1 VRGQVTEATISLENE
16 PEQDAT
22 WDGMICFANDWYADP
37 LSKKHLMLRF
47 ARNRKILWVNSVN
60 NRRPQMAS
68 KDFRRVFEK
77 LAGFRKGLSQVEE
90 GIWVLTPL
98 YIPFHGN
105 SVIRELN
112 RQLLG
117 AQIRRALK
125 QLQIRHAVTYTFA
138 PTSADVV
145 GTLGE
150 DSIVYHCVDEFS
162 AFSDAGAEVAQRE
175 RELLG
180 KADVVLCSA
189 AGLYDNKKAHNP
201 HTYLVTHGVDYEFFR
216 KATSA
221 DTPVADELRA
231 LPKPILGFTGLLAD
245 WVDLPLLAELAKRRP
260 EWSIVLIGRS
270 DVDLKIF
277 DGLSN
282 VHLLGHRPYNQ
293 LPEFLRGFDVAL
305 LPFVNN
311 ELTVNANPL
320 KLREYLAAGLPV
332 IASPIPEVVRY
343 ASQVALASTAEEYE
357 KAIDALLKK
366 DDLGPSLAR
375 SAKMASE
382 SWDAKVIE
390 IEGILRKTNA
400 PAAQL
405 EMERI

>member
-1 VRGQVTEATISLENE
+1 VTQGTISLGNDRER
-16 PEQDAT
+16 DAN

-47 ARNRKILWVNSVN
+47 ARNRRILWVNSVN
-60 NRRPQMAS
+60 NRRPQVSS
-68 KDFRRVFEK
+68 KDFRRVFQK
-77 LAGFRKGLSQVEE
+77 FAGFFKGLLQVQE

-105 SVIRELN
+105 PVIRELN
-112 RQLLG
+112 RRLLG
-117 AQIRRALK
+117 AQIRRALA

-162 AFSDAGAEVAQRE
+162 AFNDAGAEVAHRE

-189 AGLYDNKKAHNP
+189 AGLYDSKKRHNP
-201 HTYLVTHGVDYEFFR
+201 NTYLVTHGVDYEFFR
-216 KATSA
+216 KATLA
-221 DTPVADELRA
+221 DTPIADELRA

-245 WVDLPLLAELAKRRP
+245 WVDLALLAELAKRRP
-260 EWSIVLIGRS
+260 EWTIVLIGRS

-277 DGLSN
+277 AGLSN
-282 VHLLGHRPYNQ
+282 VHLLGHRPYNR

-332 IASPIPEVVRY
+332 IAPPIPEVLRY
-343 ASQVALASTAEEYE
+343 ASLVSLASTAEEYE
-357 KAIDALLKK
+357 KVIAAILKK
-366 DDLGPSLAR
+366 GEAGPSTAR
-375 SAKMASE
+375 SAKMALE

-390 IEGILRKTNA
+390 IEEILRKVNIS
-400 PAAQL
+400 AAQL

>member
-1 VRGQVTEATISLENE
+1 MTVSVAVSGNGKGH
-16 PEQDAT
+16 DGD
-22 WDGMICFANDWYADP
+22 WDGIICFANDWFADP

-47 ARNRKILWVNSVN
+47 ARSRRILWINSVN
-60 NRRPQMAS
+60 NRRPRIAS
-68 KDFRRVFEK
+68 KDFRRVFQK
-77 LAGFRKGLSQVEE
+77 LTEFRKGLVQVQD
-90 GIWVLTPL
+90 GVWVLTPL

-105 SVIRELN
+105 SMIRDLN
-112 RQLLG
+112 RKLLG
-117 AQIRRALK
+117 AQIRHALAKLKIRRA
-125 QLQIRHAVTYTFA
+125 ITYTFA
-138 PTSADVV
+138 PTSADVA

-150 DSIVYHCVDEFS
+150 KAIVYHCVDEFS

-175 RELLG
+175 QELLG

-189 AGLYDNKKAHNP
+189 AGLFESKRAHNP
-201 HTYLVTHGVDYEFFR
+201 HTYLVTHGVDYDFFR
-216 KATSA
+216 KATSS
-221 DTPVADELRA
+221 DTPIAAELQS

-245 WVDLPLLAELAKRRP
+245 WVDVALLAELAKRRP

-270 DVDLKIF
+270 DIDLKVF

-282 VHLLGHRPYNQ
+282 VHLLGHRPYNR

-332 IASPIPEVVRY
+332 IASPIPEVARY
-343 ASQVALASTAEEYE
+343 EGLVALASTAAEYE
-357 KAIDALLKK
+357 REIDAMLKTG
-366 DDLGPSLAR
+366 DTGPSADR
-375 SAKMASE
+375 SARMASE

-390 IEGILRKTNA
+390 IEALLRKTNNSS
-400 PAAQL
+400 
-405 EMERI
+405 RN

>member
-1 VRGQVTEATISLENE
+1 MTAGVDTSGNNHSGN
-16 PEQDAT
+16 
-22 WDGMICFANDWYADP
+22 WDGIICFANDWFADP

-47 ARNRKILWVNSVN
+47 ARSRRILWINSVN
-60 NRRPQMAS
+60 NRRPRMAT
-68 KDFRRVFEK
+68 KDFRRVFQK
-77 LAGFRKGLSQVEE
+77 LTEFRQGLVQVQD

-105 SVIRELN
+105 AAIRELN
-112 RQLLG
+112 RKLLG
-117 AQIRRALK
+117 AQIRNALAKLKIRRA
-125 QLQIRHAVTYTFA
+125 ITYTFA
-138 PTSADVV
+138 PTSADVA

-150 DSIVYHCVDEFS
+150 KAIVYHCVDEFS
-162 AFSDAGAEVAQRE
+162 AFSDAGSEVAQRE

-189 AGLYDNKKAHNP
+189 AGLFESKKAHNP
-201 HTYLVTHGVDYEFFR
+201 HTYLVTHGVDYDFFR
-216 KATSA
+216 KATSVN
-221 DTPVADELRA
+221 TPIAAELLS

-245 WVDLPLLAELAKRRP
+245 WVDVALLAELAKRRP

-270 DVDLKIF
+270 DVDLKVF

-282 VHLLGHRPYNQ
+282 VHLLGHRPYSR

-332 IASPIPEVVRY
+332 IASPIPEVARY
-343 ASQVALASTAEEYE
+343 EGLVVLASTAAEYE
-357 KAIDALLKK
+357 REIDVMLKAGER
-366 DDLGPSLAR
+366 GPSKDR
-375 SAKMASE
+375 SARMASE

-390 IEGILRKTNA
+390 IEALLRKTNNSSG
-400 PAAQL
+400 
-405 EMERI
+405 RN

>member
-1 VRGQVTEATISLENE
+1 VTAGTGAFGDDQEH
-16 PEQDAT
+16 DAD

-47 ARNRKILWVNSVN
+47 ARNRRILWVNSVN
-60 NRRPQMAS
+60 NRRPRMAS
-68 KDFRRVFEK
+68 KDFRRVFQK
-77 LAGFRKGLSQVEE
+77 LAEFRQGLVQVQE

-105 SVIRELN
+105 PVIRELN
-112 RQLLG
+112 RKLLG
-117 AQIRRALK
+117 VQIRHALVKLQIRRA
-125 QLQIRHAVTYTFA
+125 ITYTFA

-145 GTLGE
+145 GSLGE
-150 DSIVYHCVDEFS
+150 DAIVYHCVDEFS
-162 AFSDAGAEVAQRE
+162 AFSDAGAEVAERE

-189 AGLYDNKKAHNP
+189 AGLYERKKGHNP

-216 KATSA
+216 KSTCA
-221 DTPVADELRA
+221 DTPIAQELQS

-245 WVDLPLLAELAKRRP
+245 WVDLTLLAELAKRRP

-270 DVDLKIF
+270 DVDLRVF
-277 DGLSN
+277 DGLGN
-282 VHLLGHRPYNQ
+282 VHLLGHRPYDR

-332 IASPIPEVVRY
+332 IASPIPEVARY
-343 ASQVALASTAEEYE
+343 ASLVALANTAEEYE
-357 KAIDALLKK
+357 REINAVLKK
-366 DDLGPSLAR
+366 GESGPSAAR
-375 SAKMASE
+375 SARMASE

-390 IEGILRKTNA
+390 IEELLRKANA
-400 PAAQL
+400 SAASQS
-405 EMERI
+405 

>member
-1 VRGQVTEATISLENE
+1 VTVAVAASVNGQN
-16 PEQDAT
+16 PDAD
-22 WDGMICFANDWYADP
+22 WDGIICFANDWYADP

-47 ARNRKILWVNSVN
+47 ARNRRILWVNSVN
-60 NRRPQMAS
+60 NRRPRMAS
-68 KDFRRVFEK
+68 KDFRRVFQK
-77 LAGFRKGLSQVEE
+77 LTEFRQGLVEVQE

-98 YIPFHGN
+98 YMPFHGN

-112 RQLLG
+112 RKLLG
-117 AQIRRALK
+117 AQIRRALA
-125 QLQIRHAVTYTFA
+125 QLQIRHAITYTFA

-145 GTLGE
+145 GNLGE
-150 DSIVYHCVDEFS
+150 DAIVYHCVDEFS
-162 AFSDAGAEVAQRE
+162 AFSDAGAEVAARE
-175 RELLG
+175 GELLR
-180 KADVVLCSA
+180 KADIVLCSA
-189 AGLYDNKKAHNP
+189 AGLYERKKEHNP

-216 KATSA
+216 KATYA
-221 DTPVADELRA
+221 DTPIAQELQS

-245 WVDLPLLAELAKRRP
+245 WVDLVLLAELAKRRP

-282 VHLLGHRPYNQ
+282 VHLLGHRPYNR

-332 IASPIPEVVRY
+332 VASPIPEVARY
-343 ASQVALASTAEEYE
+343 AGLVNLASTAEEYE
-357 KAIDALLKK
+357 REIDAILKRGAS
-366 DDLGPSLAR
+366 GPSVDR
-375 SAKMASE
+375 SIKMASE
-382 SWDAKVIE
+382 SWDAKVVE
-390 IEGILRKTNA
+390 IEGLLRKVNS
-400 PAAQL
+400 PAVT
-405 EMERI
+405 RG

>member
-1 VRGQVTEATISLENE
+1 MGTGAIANGHGQDT
-16 PEQDAT
+16 D

-47 ARNRKILWVNSVN
+47 ARNRRILWINSVN
-60 NRRPQMAS
+60 NRRPRMAG
-68 KDFRRVFEK
+68 KDFRRVFQK
-77 LAGFRKGLSQVEE
+77 LTEFRQGLVNVQE
-90 GIWVLTPL
+90 GVWVLTPL

-112 RQLLG
+112 RKLLG
-117 AQIRRALK
+117 AQIRRALAK
-125 QLQIRHAVTYTFA
+125 LKIRKAITYTFA
-138 PTSADVV
+138 PTSADVA

-150 DSIVYHCVDEFS
+150 KAIVYHCVDEFS
-162 AFSDAGAEVAQRE
+162 AFSDAGAEVAERE

-189 AGLYDNKKAHNP
+189 AGLYESKKAHNP
-201 HTYLVTHGVDYEFFR
+201 HTYLMTHGVDYEFFR
-216 KATSA
+216 KSTSA
-221 DTPVADELRA
+221 DTPVAPELLA

-245 WVDLPLLAELAKRRP
+245 WVDMALMAELAKRRP

-270 DVDLKIF
+270 EVDLKIL

-282 VHLLGHRPYNQ
+282 VHLLGHRPYSR

-343 ASQVALASTAEEYE
+343 AGLVALASTPDEYE
-357 KAIDALLKK
+357 REVLAILNRGES
-366 DDLGPSLAR
+366 GPSAAR
-375 SAKMASE
+375 SEKMASE
-382 SWDAKVIE
+382 SWDAKVEE
-390 IEGILRKTNA
+390 IEELLRRTNNSA
-400 PAAQL
+400 H
-405 EMERI
+405 RN

>member
-1 VRGQVTEATISLENE
+1 VTEGALSLGNGE
-16 PEQDAT
+16 EQHAE

-47 ARNRKILWVNSVN
+47 ARKRRILWVNSVN
-60 NRRPQMAS
+60 NRQPRMAG
-68 KDFRRVFEK
+68 KDFRRAFEK
-77 LAGFRKGLSQVEE
+77 LAGFRKGLVEVQE

-105 SVIRELN
+105 SAIRELN
-112 RQLLG
+112 RKLLG
-117 AQIRRALK
+117 AQIRRAMA
-125 QLQIRHAVTYTFA
+125 QLQIRRAVTYTFA

-150 DSIVYHCVDEFS
+150 ESIVYHCVDEFS
-162 AFSDAGAEVAQRE
+162 AFSDAGTDVAQRE
-175 RELLG
+175 IELLA

-189 AGLYDNKKAHNP
+189 AGLYDKKKKYND
-201 HTYLVTHGVDYEFFR
+201 HTYLVRHGVDYEFFR
-216 KATSA
+216 KATSR
-221 DTPVADELRA
+221 DTPVAEELRA
-231 LPKPILGFTGLLAD
+231 LPKPVLGFVGLLAD
-245 WVDLPLLAELAKRRP
+245 WVDLPLLAELAKRRS

-270 DVDLKIF
+270 DVDLTIF
-277 DGLSN
+277 HGLRN
-282 VHLLGHRPYNQ
+282 VHLLGHRPYHR

-305 LPFVNN
+305 LPFLNN

-332 IASPIPEVVRY
+332 IAAPIPEVARY
-343 ASQVALASTAEEYE
+343 ASLLALASTAEEYE
-357 KAIDALLKK
+357 KEVDGILKRGES
-366 DDLGPSLAR
+366 GPSTVR

-390 IEGILRKTNA
+390 IEEILRKA
-400 PAAQL
+400 ASPAAQL

>member
-1 VRGQVTEATISLENE
+1 MGTDGFSDEQ
-16 PEQDAT
+16 EQDAN

-47 ARNRKILWVNSVN
+47 ARKRRILWVNSIN
-60 NRRPQMAS
+60 NRRPQMAG
-68 KDFRRVFEK
+68 KDFRRAFQK
-77 LAGFRKGLSQVEE
+77 LVGFRQGLSQVHEK
-90 GIWVLTPL
+90 IWVLTPL

-105 SVIRELN
+105 PVIRGLN
-112 RQLLG
+112 RKLLG
-117 AQIRRALK
+117 AQIRRALA
-125 QLQIRHAVTYTFA
+125 QLQIRRAITYTFV

-150 DSIVYHCVDEFS
+150 DTIVYHCVDEYS
-162 AFSDAGAEVAQRE
+162 AFSDAASEVADRE

-189 AGLYDNKKAHNP
+189 AALYDRKKGSNP
-201 HTYLVTHGVDYEFFR
+201 HTYLVAHGVDYEFFR
-216 KATSA
+216 KATCA
-221 DTPVADELRA
+221 ETPTAQELRL

-245 WVDLPLLAELAKRRP
+245 WVDLALLAELARRRP
-260 EWSIVLIGRS
+260 EWSLVLIGRS
-270 DVDLKIF
+270 DVDVKVF
-277 DGLSN
+277 DGLRN
-282 VHLLGHRPYNQ
+282 VHLLGHRPYER

-332 IASPIPEVVRY
+332 VASPIPEVAKY
-343 ASQVALASTAEEYE
+343 AGLVALASTAEEYE
-357 KAIDALLKK
+357 REIEAVLKK
-366 DDLGPSLAR
+366 GEAGPSADR
-375 SAKMASE
+375 SARMASE

-390 IEGILRKTNA
+390 IEGLLRKASASGNGV
-400 PAAQL
+400 
-405 EMERI
+405 

>member
-1 VRGQVTEATISLENE
+1 VTAGVGVFGRDQER
-16 PEQDAT
+16 DAD
-22 WDGMICFANDWYADP
+22 WDGIICFANDWYADP

-47 ARNRKILWVNSVN
+47 ARNRRILWVNSVN

-68 KDFRRVFEK
+68 KDFRRVFQK
-77 LAGFRKGLSQVEE
+77 FAGFRQGLVQVQE

-105 SVIRELN
+105 PAVRGFN
-112 RQLLG
+112 RKLLG
-117 AQIRRALK
+117 VQIRRALAE
-125 QLQIRHAVTYTFA
+125 LQIRRAITYTFA

-150 DSIVYHCVDEFS
+150 DTIVYHCVDEFS
-162 AFSDAGAEVAQRE
+162 AFSDAGAEVAERE
-175 RELLG
+175 LELLG
-180 KADVVLCSA
+180 KADLVLCSA
-189 AGLYDNKKAHNP
+189 AGLYERKKKYNL
-201 HTYLVTHGVDYEFFR
+201 HTYLVAHGVDYEFFR
-216 KATSA
+216 KATST
-221 DTPVADELRA
+221 DTPIAHELQS

-245 WVDLPLLAELAKRRP
+245 WVDLALLAQLARRRP

-270 DVDLKIF
+270 DVDLKVF

-282 VHLLGHRPYNQ
+282 VHLLGHRPYER

-332 IASPIPEVVRY
+332 IASPIPEVAQY
-343 ASQVALASTAEEYE
+343 AGLVALASTAEEYE
-357 KAIDALLKK
+357 REIDAVLKK
-366 DDLGPSLAR
+366 GESGPSADR
-375 SAKMASE
+375 SARMASE
-382 SWDAKVIE
+382 SWDAKVIA
-390 IEGILRKTNA
+390 IEELLRKANGSVSRNRNEA
-400 PAAQL
+400 
-405 EMERI
+405 RS

>member
-1 VRGQVTEATISLENE
+1 MTVAVAASVNGQN
-16 PEQDAT
+16 PDAD
-22 WDGMICFANDWYADP
+22 WDGIICFANDWYADP

-47 ARNRKILWVNSVN
+47 ARNRRILWVNSVN
-60 NRRPQMAS
+60 NRRPRMAS
-68 KDFRRVFEK
+68 KDFRRVFQK
-77 LAGFRKGLSQVEE
+77 LTEFRQGLVEVQE

-98 YIPFHGN
+98 YMPFHGN

-112 RQLLG
+112 RKLLG
-117 AQIRRALK
+117 AQIRRALA
-125 QLQIRHAVTYTFA
+125 QLQIRHAITYTFA

-145 GTLGE
+145 GNLGE
-150 DSIVYHCVDEFS
+150 DAIVYHCVDEFS
-162 AFSDAGAEVAQRE
+162 AFSDAGAEVAARE
-175 RELLG
+175 GELLR
-180 KADVVLCSA
+180 KADIVLCSA
-189 AGLYDNKKAHNP
+189 AGLYERKKEHNP

-216 KATSA
+216 KATYA
-221 DTPVADELRA
+221 DTPIAQELQS

-245 WVDLPLLAELAKRRP
+245 WVDLVLLAELAKRRP

-282 VHLLGHRPYNQ
+282 VHLLGHRPYNR

-332 IASPIPEVVRY
+332 VASPIPEVARY
-343 ASQVALASTAEEYE
+343 AGLVNLASTAEEYE
-357 KAIDALLKK
+357 REIDAILKRGAS
-366 DDLGPSLAR
+366 GPSVDR
-375 SAKMASE
+375 SIKMASE
-382 SWDAKVIE
+382 SWDAKVVE
-390 IEGILRKTNA
+390 IEGLLRKVNS
-400 PAAQL
+400 PAVT
-405 EMERI
+405 RG

>member
-1 VRGQVTEATISLENE
+1 VTEEAISLRNGQEH
-16 PEQDAT
+16 DAN

-37 LSKKHLMLRF
+37 LSKKHLMVRF
-47 ARNRKILWVNSVN
+47 ARNRRILWVNSVN
-60 NRRPQMAS
+60 NRRPQMAT

-77 LAGFRKGLSQVEE
+77 LAGFRKGLAQVQD

-105 SVIRELN
+105 PMIRELN
-112 RQLLG
+112 RRLLG
-117 AQIRRALK
+117 AQIRRALS
-125 QLQIRHAVTYTFA
+125 QLQIRRPITYTFA

-162 AFSDAGAEVAQRE
+162 AFSDAGAEVALRE

-189 AGLYDNKKAHNP
+189 AGLYESKKGHNP
-201 HTYLVTHGVDYEFFR
+201 HTYLVTHGVDYDFFR
-216 KATSA
+216 KATSD
-221 DTPVADELRA
+221 DTPIAEELRA
-231 LPKPILGFTGLLAD
+231 FPKPVLGFTGLLAD
-245 WVDLPLLAELAKRRP
+245 WVDLELLAKLAKRRP

-277 DGLSN
+277 DGVSN
-282 VHLLGHRPYNQ
+282 VHLLGHRPYNR

-332 IASPIPEVVRY
+332 VASPIPEVVRY
-343 ASQVALASTAEEYE
+343 ASLVALANTAEEYE
-357 KAIDALLKK
+357 KEIDSILKK
-366 DDLGPSLAR
+366 GESGPSKTR

-390 IEGILRKTNA
+390 IEKILRQTNTYA
-400 PAAQL
+400 PQL
-405 EMERI
+405 EMDRV

>member
-1 VRGQVTEATISLENE
+1 VTAGAAASGNGRKPDT
-16 PEQDAT
+16 D
-22 WDGMICFANDWYADP
+22 WDGIICFANDWYADP

-47 ARNRKILWVNSVN
+47 ARNRRILWVNSVN
-60 NRRPQMAS
+60 NRRPRMAS
-68 KDFRRVFEK
+68 KDFRRVFQK
-77 LAGFRKGLSQVEE
+77 LGEFRRGLVQVQE

-98 YIPFHGN
+98 YMPFHGN

-112 RQLLG
+112 RKLLG
-117 AQIRRALK
+117 AQIRRALA
-125 QLQIRHAVTYTFA
+125 QLQIRHAITYTFA

-145 GTLGE
+145 GSLGE
-150 DSIVYHCVDEFS
+150 DAIVYHCVDEFS
-162 AFSDAGAEVAQRE
+162 AFSDAGAEVADRE
-175 RELLG
+175 SELLR

-189 AGLYDNKKAHNP
+189 AGLYDRKKEHNP

-216 KATSA
+216 KATCA
-221 DTPVADELRA
+221 DTPIAQELQS

-245 WVDLPLLAELAKRRP
+245 WVDLALLAELAKRRP

-277 DGLSN
+277 DGLRN
-282 VHLLGHRPYNQ
+282 VHLLGHRPYNR

-332 IASPIPEVVRY
+332 VASPIPEVARY
-343 ASQVALASTAEEYE
+343 AGLVSLASTAEEYE
-357 KAIDALLKK
+357 REIDAILKK
-366 DDLGPSLAR
+366 GVRGPSADR
-375 SAKMASE
+375 SIRMASE

-390 IEGILRKTNA
+390 IESLLRKVNSSVVT
-400 PAAQL
+400 
-405 EMERI
+405 

>member
-1 VRGQVTEATISLENE
+1 VTADT
-16 PEQDAT
+16 DALGT
-22 WDGMICFANDWYADP
+22 DHEFVADWDGMICFANDWYADP

-47 ARNRKILWVNSVN
+47 ARKRRILWVNSVN

-68 KDFRRVFEK
+68 KDFRRVFQK
-77 LAGFRKGLSQVEE
+77 LAGFGRGLQHVQER
-90 GIWVLTPL
+90 IWVLTPL

-105 SVIRELN
+105 SLIRALN
-112 RQLLG
+112 RRLLG
-117 AQIRRALK
+117 LQIRRALK
-125 QLQIRHAVTYTFA
+125 KLQIRRAVTYTFA

-150 DSIVYHCVDEFS
+150 KAIVYHCVDEFS
-162 AFSDAGAEVAQRE
+162 AFSDAGAEVAGRE
-175 RELLG
+175 HELLG

-189 AGLYDNKKAHNP
+189 AGLYERKRGNNA

-216 KATSA
+216 KATCA
-221 DTPVADELRA
+221 DTPVAKELQS

-245 WVDLPLLAELAKRRP
+245 WVDLAVLAELAKRRP

-277 DGLSN
+277 EGLSN
-282 VHLLGHRPYNQ
+282 VHLLGHRPYDR

-332 IASPIPEVVRY
+332 IASPIPEVARY
-343 ASQVALASTAEEYE
+343 AGLVALANTAEEYE
-357 KAIDALLKK
+357 KEIDAVLEKGES
-366 DDLGPSLAR
+366 GPSEVR
-375 SAKMASE
+375 SARMASE
-382 SWDAKVIE
+382 SWDSKVIE
-390 IEGILRKTNA
+390 IEELLRVNTSAGGQGVKRN
-400 PAAQL
+400 
-405 EMERI
+405 

>member
-1 VRGQVTEATISLENE
+1 VTEGAISLRNGQK
-16 PEQDAT
+16 QDAN

-47 ARNRKILWVNSVN
+47 ARNRRILWVNSVN
-60 NRRPQMAS
+60 NRRPQMAT

-77 LAGFRKGLSQVEE
+77 LAGFRKGLVQVQE

-105 SVIRELN
+105 SVVREIN
-112 RQLLG
+112 RRLLG
-117 AQIRRALK
+117 AQIRRALA
-125 QLQIRHAVTYTFA
+125 QLQIQRAVTYTFA

-150 DSIVYHCVDEFS
+150 DSIVYHCVDEFA

-189 AGLYDNKKAHNP
+189 AGLYDSKKGHNP

-216 KATSA
+216 QATSA
-221 DTPVADELRA
+221 DTPVAEELRA
-231 LPKPILGFTGLLAD
+231 LPKPVLGFTGLLAD
-245 WVDLPLLAELAKRRP
+245 WVDLALLAELAKRRP

-282 VHLLGHRPYNQ
+282 VHLLGHRPYNR
-293 LPEFLRGFDVAL
+293 LPEYLRGFDIAL
-305 LPFVNN
+305 LPFVSN

-332 IASPIPEVVRY
+332 IATPIPEVVRY
-343 ASQVALASTAEEYE
+343 ASLVALASTAEEYE
-357 KAIDALLKK
+357 REIDAILQRGES
-366 DDLGPSLAR
+366 GPSRPR

-390 IEGILRKTNA
+390 IEEILRRVNISA
-400 PAAQL
+400 DQL
-405 EMERI
+405 EMERT

>member
-1 VRGQVTEATISLENE
+1 MAVAASVNGQN
-16 PEQDAT
+16 PDAD
-22 WDGMICFANDWYADP
+22 WDGIICFANDWYADP

-47 ARNRKILWVNSVN
+47 ARNRRILWVNSVN
-60 NRRPQMAS
+60 NRRPRMAS
-68 KDFRRVFEK
+68 KDFRRVFQK
-77 LAGFRKGLSQVEE
+77 LTEFRQGLVEVQE

-98 YIPFHGN
+98 YMPFHGN

-112 RQLLG
+112 RKLLG
-117 AQIRRALK
+117 AQIRRALA
-125 QLQIRHAVTYTFA
+125 QLQIRHAITYTFA

-145 GTLGE
+145 GNLGE
-150 DSIVYHCVDEFS
+150 DAIVYHCVDEFS
-162 AFSDAGAEVAQRE
+162 AFSDAGAEVAARE
-175 RELLG
+175 GELLR
-180 KADVVLCSA
+180 KADIVLCSA
-189 AGLYDNKKAHNP
+189 AGLYERKKEHNP

-216 KATSA
+216 KATYA
-221 DTPVADELRA
+221 DTPIAQELQS

-245 WVDLPLLAELAKRRP
+245 WVDLVLLAELAKRRP

-282 VHLLGHRPYNQ
+282 VHLLGHRPYNR

-332 IASPIPEVVRY
+332 VASPIPEVARY
-343 ASQVALASTAEEYE
+343 AGLVNLASTAEEYE
-357 KAIDALLKK
+357 REIDAILKRGAS
-366 DDLGPSLAR
+366 GPSVDR
-375 SAKMASE
+375 SIKMASE
-382 SWDAKVIE
+382 SWDAKVVE
-390 IEGILRKTNA
+390 IEGLLRKVNS
-400 PAAQL
+400 PAVT
-405 EMERI
+405 RG